1 MTSPFPREEY
11 EERLGRLRAVMAG
24 RRLDA
29 VIVDTC
35 EMLDYF
41 TGFAVSEN
49 RYRAA
54 VIRPEGNPVMVVRRL
69 DEQPF
74 LNAAH
79 LTR

>member
-24 RRLDA
+24 HRLDA

-41 TGFAVSEN
+41 TGFAISEN

-74 LNAAH
+74 PNAAH